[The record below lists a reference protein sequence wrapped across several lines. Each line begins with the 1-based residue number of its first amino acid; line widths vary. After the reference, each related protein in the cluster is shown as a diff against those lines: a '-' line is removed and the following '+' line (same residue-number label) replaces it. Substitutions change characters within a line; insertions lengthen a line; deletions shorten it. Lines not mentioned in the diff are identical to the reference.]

1 MAQREQRVTPLELF
15 FDLVFVYALTQV
27 TLLMSDDPTWH
38 GLGRGLLVLAALWWA
53 WTGYAW
59 LTNELEPEEGAV
71 RAGMF
76 AAMAA
81 MLVVALAVP
90 EAFDADAVLFGI
102 AYLFVRL
109 LHILLYAF
117 AGKRDPDLLGAVL
130 RFIPSATLAPLII
143 VAAGFFDGRAQAAL
157 WVIALAIDYL
167 GALIGR
173 GQGWR
178 VSPAHFA
185 ERHGLIVIIAL
196 GESIVAIGIGAAG
209 VSLTPS
215 IVAAAVLGIVVVAA
229 LWWAYFDVY
238 AVAAQRQLSEAS
250 GATRA
255 RLARDLYSYLHLP
268 MIAGIV
274 LFALGLKKT
283 IEQVGEPLATVPAV
297 ALCGGLSLYF
307 LSHVVL
313 RIRLVHYLRRAT
325 TERPGWI
332 GPGRLVTAIAMVALI
347 PAALELSALTAL
359 VLVTCVCCG
368 LIAYDVIH
376 YREDRIRVRAARP

>member
-1 MAQREQRVTPLELF
+1 
-15 FDLVFVYALTQV
+15 
-27 TLLMSDDPTWH
+27 
-38 GLGRGLLVLAALWWA
+38 
-53 WTGYAW
+53 
-59 LTNELEPEEGAV
+59 V

-90 EAFDADAVLFGI
+90 EAFDADAVLFGV
-102 AYLFVRL
+102 AYLIVRL
-109 LHILLYAF
+109 LHLLLYAI

-130 RFIPSATLAPLII
+130 RFMPSATLAPAII
-143 VAAGFFDGRAQAAL
+143 LAAGFLDGAAQAAL
-157 WVIALAIDYL
+157 WVIALAVDYL

-196 GESIVAIGIGAAG
+196 GESIVAIGVGAAG
-209 VSLTPS
+209 VSLTAGVVS
-215 IVAAAVLGIVVVAA
+215 AAVLGIVVIAA

-238 AVAAQRQLSEAS
+238 AVLAQRQLSETS

-255 RLARDLYSYLHLP
+255 RLARDYYSYLHLP

-283 IEQVGEPLATVPAV
+283 IGQAGDPLATVSAV

-307 LSHVVL
+307 LAHVAL
-313 RIRLVHYLRRAT
+313 RVRLVPLVRPAT
-325 TERPGWI
+325 TERPGWV
-332 GPGRLVTAIAMVALI
+332 GPGRLVTGIAMLALL
-347 PAALELSALTAL
+347 PAALELSALVALAL
-359 VLVTCVCCG
+359 VAALCCT
-368 LIAYDVIH
+368 LIAWDVVH
-376 YREDRIRVRAARP
+376 YREHRIEVRQARP